1 MTHRILPLG
10 LVLGAVVAAG
20 PLLVVA
26 AEPIDAQKKFAI
38 EEANPAPGRI
48 PDGGVMGIPAY
59 TWRFTDLNNPDRV
72 GWTATVAYSYL
83 GKHLKKGER
92 MYAVRL
98 NLPPGLPQGTIF
110 PLLGFLYSVN
120 SNRGDMLTL
129 EWVPEAKFPDGLKP
143 VKPDSLFVHLDP
155 TSDVSGTTFMLD
167 DKGVMARLMLR
178 KVEREKDGAKRL
190 VATFVYQNS
199 GDKPLQVDVREGDV
213 LATPHAGGYEIR
225 SIVPADPKNK
235 VLGWIELSS
244 KPIADADLTKEKRP
258 VVRFPAAK

>member
-38 EEANPAPGRI
+38 QKADPAPGRI
-48 PDGGVMGIPAY
+48 PDGGAGIPAH
-59 TWRFTDLNNPDRV
+59 TWQFTDPKNPDSG
-72 GWTATVAYSYL
+72 GWTATVLYSYL
-83 GKHLKKGER
+83 GKHLKGER
-92 MYAVRL
+92 THAARL
-98 NLPPGLPQGTIF
+98 TLPPDLPDGTVF
-110 PLLGFLYSVN
+110 PLLGFLYGVN
-120 SNRGDMLTL
+120 FNRGDTLAL
-129 EWVPEAKFPDGLKP
+129 EWVPEAKFPAGLKP
-143 VKPDSLFVHLDP
+143 VQPDSLFAHLDP
-155 TSDVSGTTFMLD
+155 TSDVSGTTFLIP
-167 DKGVMARLMLR
+167 DKGVMARLILR

-190 VATFVYQNS
+190 VATLVYQNS

-213 LATPHAGGYEIR
+213 LATPHVGGYEIR
-225 SIVPADPKNK
+225 SIVPAEPKNK

-244 KPIADADLTKEKRP
+244 KPIADADLAKEKRP